1 MRSLDKKWKELLF
14 AFSGFGPNLLM
25 VIMGSYFSDAMNP
38 AALESGEA
46 FQAIMPGVCFVM
58 PMLFPI
64 LLAIGK
70 AFDGIIDIPLAHLTD
85 SMSTKWGKRRPAIAI
100 AFFPMVI
107 SYVLCWIPIGGEEQP
122 LFNTIWVSTFA
133 IIFFAA
139 YTMALIA
146 FYGSLSHACDSEDQ
160 RTRVSSYKSFFDTIT
175 YCLTYAL
182 VPVIL
187 SACKI
192 HINTLVFALTPLMCT
207 MLIPLFMIREGKK
220 YGYPELAGGKA
231 EKVNLFK
238 SIKITFTNRSF
249 RNWLLVNGC
258 TFFGL
263 QMFLSS
269 MNGLII
275 GGMGLN
281 GTQMAILNTCAF
293 APVPLML
300 YLFKKVKARFGVRS
314 AYQSC
319 LITFALAIMTFFI
332 GSRFIL
338 GEGNVMLKIIIG
350 CIGGASASWSIG
362 TFFMMSYLVPSQI
375 SSVEE
380 RLTGRNHSAMY
391 FAGNAVVS
399 SIVGALS
406 GSLIYEYVKNVFI
419 TKDFKFVF
427 ASTPNEAFIKLMGLS
442 EDYTVSAAEA
452 ASVFNFGN
460 LIVPF
465 IVATFCILGFFVAF
479 LMPRDYSAV
488 LVARDMKKQDPS
500 LDISEIEA
508 EDETVEK
515 GEIIFVQL
523 GLWALSGSLF
533 GFIWSAFLISSTK
546 AVKGALNVLLYIAAC
561 FIPFAQIPVVMAMR
575 KAILER
581 AKNDGVEMKICLPLL
596 IALSVCF
603 PIMPVNIITLSI
615 LQHKMNKLIENEQVA
630 KTDAK
635 NCATVA

>member
-1 MRSLDKKWKELLF
+1 
-14 AFSGFGPNLLM
+14 M

-46 FQAIMPGVCFVM
+46 FQAIMPGVCYVM

-85 SMSTKWGKRRPAIAI
+85 SMSTRWGKRRPAIAI
-100 AFFPMVI
+100 AFLPMVI
-107 SYVLCWIPIGGEEQP
+107 SYVLCWIPIGGETQP
-122 LFNTIWVSTFA
+122 LLNTIWVSTFA

-139 YTMALIA
+139 YTMSRIA

-187 SACKI
+187 SSFKI
-192 HINTLVFALTPLMCT
+192 HINTLVFILTHLMAT
-207 MLIPLFMIREGKK
+207 MLIPLFMIKEGKK

-231 EKVNLFK
+231 EKISLFK
-238 SIKITFTNRSF
+238 SLWITVSNKSF

-281 GTQMAILNTCAF
+281 GTQMALLNTCAF

-319 LITFALAIMTFFI
+319 LIAFALAIMTFFI

-338 GEGNVMLKIIIG
+338 GEDNVPLKLIIG

-380 RLTGRNHSAMY
+380 RVTGRNHSAMY

-406 GSLIYEYVKNVFI
+406 GSLIYEYIKNIFI
-419 TKDFKFVF
+419 TKDFKFAF
-427 ASTPNEAFIKLMGLS
+427 ASTPDEAFVKIMGITDP
-442 EDYTVSAAEA
+442 EYTVSAAEA

-460 LIVPF
+460 LTVPF
-465 IVATFCILGFFVAF
+465 VVAFFCILGFFVAF
-479 LMPRDYSAV
+479 LMPRDYSAI
-488 LVARDMKKQDPS
+488 LIAREMKKNDPS
-500 LDISEIEA
+500 LDISQIEA

-523 GLWALSGSLF
+523 GLWVLSGSLF
-533 GFIWSAFLISSTK
+533 GFIWSAFLIGAAK
-546 AVKGALNVLLYIAAC
+546 AVKGGLNVLLYIAAC
-561 FIPFAQIPVVMAMR
+561 FIPFAQIPVIIALR

-581 AKNDGVEMKICLPLL
+581 AKKDGVEMKINLPLL
-596 IALSVCF
+596 IALSVCC
-603 PIMPVNIITLSI
+603 PIMPINIITLSI
-615 LQHKMNKLIENEQVA
+615 LQHKMNKLINNEQALKTAA
-630 KTDAK
+630 KE
-635 NCATVA
+635 CSTVA

>member
-207 MLIPLFMIREGKK
+207 MLIPLFMIKEGKK

-319 LITFALAIMTFFI
+319 LITFAIAIMTFFI

-338 GEGNVMLKIIIG
+338 GEGNVMLKMIIG

-508 EDETVEK
+508 EDETVEN

>member
-1 MRSLDKKWKELLF
+1 
-14 AFSGFGPNLLM
+14 
-25 VIMGSYFSDAMNP
+25 MNP

-207 MLIPLFMIREGKK
+207 MLIPLFMIKEGKK

-319 LITFALAIMTFFI
+319 LITFAIAIMTFFI

-338 GEGNVMLKIIIG
+338 GEGNVPLKLIIG

-533 GFIWSAFLISSTK
+533 GFIWSAFIIGSAK
-546 AVKGALNVLLYIAAC
+546 VAKRGMNILLYIAAC
-561 FIPFAQIPVVMAMR
+561 FVPFAQIPVVMAMR

-581 AKNDGVEMKICLPLL
+581 AKNDGVEMKINLPLL

>member
-207 MLIPLFMIREGKK
+207 MLIPLFMIKEGKK

-615 LQHKMNKLIENEQVA
+615 LQHKMNKLIENEQLA

>member
-207 MLIPLFMIREGKK
+207 MLIPLFMIKEGKK

-319 LITFALAIMTFFI
+319 LITFAIAIMTFFI

-338 GEGNVMLKIIIG
+338 GEGNVMLKMIIG

>member
-38 AALESGEA
+38 AALENGEA
-46 FQAIMPGVCFVM
+46 FQALVPGVCFVM

-100 AFFPMVI
+100 AFIPMLV

-122 LFNTIWVSTFA
+122 LLNTIWVSTFA

-192 HINTLVFALTPLMCT
+192 HIDTLVFILTPLMCT
-207 MLIPLFMIREGKK
+207 MLIPLFMIKEGKK

-231 EKVNLFK
+231 EKISLFK
-238 SIKITFTNRSF
+238 SLWITVTNKSF

-281 GTQMAILNTCAF
+281 GTQMALLNTCAF

-300 YLFKKVKARFGVRS
+300 YLFKKAKARFGVRS

-319 LITFALAIMTFFI
+319 LVTFALAIMTFFI
-332 GSRFIL
+332 GSRFML
-338 GEGNVMLKIIIG
+338 GEGNVPLKLIIG

-380 RLTGRNHSAMY
+380 RVTGRNHSAMY

-419 TKDFKFVF
+419 TKDFKFAF
-427 ASTPNEAFIKLMGLS
+427 ASTPDEAFIKLMGLS

-465 IVATFCILGFFVAF
+465 VVATFCILGFFVAF
-479 LMPRDYSAV
+479 LMPRDYSAI

-500 LDISEIEA
+500 LDISQIEA

-533 GFIWSAFLISSTK
+533 GFIWSAFIIGSAK
-546 AVKGALNVLLYIAAC
+546 VAKRGMNILLYIAAC
-561 FIPFAQIPVVMAMR
+561 FVPFAQIPVVMAMR

-581 AKNDGVEMKICLPLL
+581 AKNDGVEMKINLPLL

-615 LQHKMNKLIENEQVA
+615 LQHKINKLIENEQVA
-630 KTDAK
+630 KTGAT

>member
-207 MLIPLFMIREGKK
+207 MLIPLIMIKEGKK

-319 LITFALAIMTFFI
+319 LITFAIAIMTFFI

-338 GEGNVMLKIIIG
+338 GEGNVMLKMIIG

-523 GLWALSGSLF
+523 GLWALSGS
-533 GFIWSAFLISSTK
+533 
-546 AVKGALNVLLYIAAC
+546 
-561 FIPFAQIPVVMAMR
+561 
-575 KAILER
+575 
-581 AKNDGVEMKICLPLL
+581 
-596 IALSVCF
+596 
-603 PIMPVNIITLSI
+603 
-615 LQHKMNKLIENEQVA
+615 
-630 KTDAK
+630 
-635 NCATVA
+635 